1 MQGELKEYFENLGVL
16 FGTETLS
23 ILMLKTVAVLY
34 PALSFKGVG
43 LEAPLLVVLQNE
55 RQVRLLLGVLQGY
68 GQPVMKSLAAPPK
81 EICKALTD
89 ATYNFALFRYA
100 PGRYLLKNLEQLAQR
115 ASEIDFSTPSN
126 SLLIIVLAVGGIP
139 ARYFGNVAGTI
150 YIQDEGSMET
160 PSETL
165 LEIERPLIRYWLQN
179 GNRHLTSQSGEPLD
193 VFRTAEVFLM
203 DFLKT
208 SGCEEEELKGYEAAF
223 VEALKKL
230 EEVWD
235 TVGEP
240 DDYVNAF
247 REALF
252 DAADWLPRPVFDR
265 SKVEGLAFDDL
276 KSVIYSDRKYYY
288 FPAAL
293 FETLCEPLV
302 GNAGMT
308 HAKIM
313 LTEAGLLSPESGGGG
328 RNYFT
333 PKVEI
338 TTAVGYKERIR
349 MVRLARDKVDRPG
362 TLSFKEI
369 METKGGGFNDQNR

>member
-1 MQGELKEYFENLGVL
+1 MQGELKEYFETLETL
-16 FGTETLS
+16 FGSATLR
-23 ILMLKTVAVLY
+23 ILMLKTVATLY
-34 PALSFKGVG
+34 PALSFEGIS
-43 LEAPLLVVLQNE
+43 LEAPLLVVVQNE
-55 RQVRLLLGVLQGY
+55 RQLRSLLGVMRGY
-68 GQPVMKSLAAPPK
+68 GRPVLKSLAAPPK
-81 EICKALTD
+81 EIRKALVNT
-89 ATYNFALFRYA
+89 TYNLIFFRYA
-100 PGRYLLKNLEQLAQR
+100 PGRYLLENLEQLTQR
-115 ASEIDFSTPSN
+115 ASEIDRSTPSN

-139 ARYFGNVAGTI
+139 ARYFENMAGAI

-160 PSETL
+160 SIETL
-165 LEIERPLIRYWLQN
+165 PEIERPFILHWLQTD
-179 GNRHLTSQSGEPLD
+179 NRYLISQRGEPLD
-193 VFRTAEVFLM
+193 VFRTAEVFLR

-208 SGCEEEELKGYEAAF
+208 SGCEEDEMEGYEAAF
-223 VEALKKL
+223 VEELEKL

-265 SKVEGLAFDDL
+265 SKVEGLASDDL
-276 KSVIYSDRKYYY
+276 KSAIYIDCHYYY
-288 FPAAL
+288 LPSAL
-293 FETLCEPLV
+293 FEALCKPLT

-308 HAKIM
+308 HEKIM
-313 LTEAGLLSPESGGGG
+313 LTEAGLLIPEKGENG

-338 TTAVGYKERIR
+338 ITAMGYKERIR
-349 MVRLARDKVDRPG
+349 MIRLARDKVDRPG

-369 METKGGGFNDQNR
+369 METKGGGLDDQNR